1 MAGPLPYVTEYQHI
15 LRSEK
20 RITPRAVL
28 VRPDWLNEPEKR
40 MSGEPF
46 RCGGIGELEEY
57 HSVSQ
62 GVDGCMNTA
71 RSAAAEPLA
80 VGGGKDI

>member
-1 MAGPLPYVTEYQHI
+1 MTGPLPYSTEYQHI

-28 VRPDWLNEPEKR
+28 VRPEWPNEPEKR
-40 MSGEPF
+40 ISGDPF
-46 RCGGIGELEEY
+46 RWGGIGELEEY

-71 RSAAAEPLA
+71 RSAAAEPL
-80 VGGGKDI
+80 VVDGGNDI